1 MAYEEK
7 RVTVAY
13 YGTLP
18 GDSPLLVSVPTTP
31 GHAPQRLHT
40 LAAYA
45 CQPMAFAV
53 KNDLGITLLIASG
66 WRPHRWASRAQY
78 EATLIQRYGSVAK
91 GRLYLAFDSPHET
104 GLAVDFGCGGLE
116 PRSATIETQ
125 RQAPLF
131 HWLVANADR
140 FGWHP
145 YKQEPWHWELP
156 LSLHA
161 YQSGVAD
168 PLGPS
173 EVPFC
178 EDGSCVEAPLDES
191 D

>member
-1 MAYEEK
+1 LAYEEK
-7 RVTVAY
+7 RVTTAY

-18 GDSPLLVSVPTTP
+18 SNSPLLVPVPTAP
-31 GHAPQRLHT
+31 GHQPQRLHT

-45 CQPMAFAV
+45 FQPLAIAV
-53 KNDLGITLLIASG
+53 KHDLGITLLVASG
-66 WRPHRWASRAQY
+66 WRPHRWTSRAQY
-78 EATLIQRYGSVAK
+78 EMALVKKYGSVAK

-116 PRSATIETQ
+116 PRSSTIETQ
-125 RQAPLF
+125 KRTPLF

-145 YKQEPWHWELP
+145 YKMEPWHFEHP
-156 LSLHA
+156 LNLHA

-173 EVPFC
+173 ELPFC
-178 EDGSCVEAPLDES
+178 EDGMCVEAPLDET
-191 D
+191 